1 MKYCFHKK
9 TFIAQHEQADQLA
22 ISGTEGTFTWKEFEV
37 KVSEIIAFFK
47 VHELDQ
53 AFNPIII
60 YGHKNAAML
69 AAMYACMSMNIPYI
83 PVDSSY
89 PTNRVSKI
97 IAAAQTNLIINTSSA
112 DLKEFHTSE
121 IVLNQSITIVN
132 RPKPFKSHLSNV
144 LDLVY
149 IIFTSGSTG
158 EPKGVQISNE
168 AVQSFTKWM
177 SSEDF
182 RFSNKDVFI
191 NTALLSFDLS
201 VFEVMT
207 FAAVGASI
215 VLNAK
220 EETSDQSVLLNKI
233 DKYQGTVW
241 VSTPSFAFLY
251 SRLEEDERLKSIHT
265 FLFCGEILPHNL
277 AKTLRIKYN
286 NTKIVNTYGPTE
298 ATVATTIIN
307 ITDEILEK
315 YNPLPVGKC
324 KMDSELLIVDEEII
338 IVGPNV
344 SVGYINRPDLNMEK
358 FISRD
363 KQRAFKTGDKGY
375 LENGLLFFNGRN
387 DDMVKLHGYR
397 IEINEITSVLHN
409 LPYVFQAATV
419 ALERG
424 GVVKKIVSLV
434 TLKPNEHKTSQEIKE
449 DLKMTIPDYM
459 VPADIKLVT
468 EIPLNQNGKAD
479 KKALIKLYMG
489 K

>member
-9 TFIAQHEQADQLA
+9 AFISQNEKADQLA
-22 ISGTEGTFTWKEFEV
+22 IIGAERVYTWDDFEV
-37 KVSEIIAFFK
+37 KVSKIIAFFK
-47 VHELDQ
+47 DHELDCSY
-53 AFNPIII
+53 NPVII
-60 YGHKNAAML
+60 YGHKSAEMMTAI
-69 AAMYACMSMNIPYI
+69 YACMSMNIPYI

-89 PTNRVSKI
+89 PINRISKI
-97 IAAAQTNLIINTSSA
+97 IAAAQTNLIINTTTA
-112 DLKEFHTSE
+112 DLKDFNISE
-121 IVLNQSITIVN
+121 IVLNQNISLVG
-132 RPKPFKSHLSNV
+132 RPNKFSSHLSNV

-168 AVQSFTKWM
+168 AVQSFVKWM

-182 RFSNKDVFI
+182 EFTNNDVFI

-215 VLNAK
+215 MLNTK
-220 EETSDQSVLLNKI
+220 DETSDQDVLLNKI
-233 DKYQGTVW
+233 DHLQGTVW
-241 VSTPSFAFLY
+241 ISTPSFAFLY
-251 SRLEEDERLKSIHT
+251 SRLDKDERLNSVHT

-277 AKTLRIKYN
+277 ANELRFKYEKA
-286 NTKIVNTYGPTE
+286 KIINTYGPTE

-307 ITDEILEK
+307 ITDEVLEK
-315 YNPLPVGKC
+315 YNPLPVGKS
-324 KMDSELLIVDEEII
+324 KMDSQLLIVDEEIV

-344 SVGYINRPDLNMEK
+344 SVGYINRPDLNPEK
-358 FISRD
+358 FIKID
-363 KQRAFKTGDKGY
+363 QQRAFKTGDKGY
-375 LENGLLFFNGRN
+375 IENDLLFFNGRN
-387 DDMVKLHGYR
+387 DDMIKLHGYR
-397 IEINEITSVLHN
+397 IEINEITAVLHD

-434 TLKPNEHKTSQEIKE
+434 ALKANKVKTVQEIKN
-449 DLKMTIPDYM
+449 DLKATIPDYM

-468 EIPLNQNGKAD
+468 KIPLNQNGKAD
-479 KKALIKLYMG
+479 KKALIKMYMG